1 MNPSNRL
8 TGTVPTGEK
17 NSVVTHRN
25 IPPNSVLLPGQ
36 RGGGGGKGP
45 PFFLPSRGSVSGVTT
60 GVRKKKRVKREE
72 KRKDR

>member
-8 TGTVPTGEK
+8 TGAVPTGEK

-36 RGGGGGKGP
+36 RGGEGKGP